1 MEYYVKLFELFA
13 KATGRKITKENYKK
27 MYTRLRSEFIEW
39 LYYYKKMTYEYRM
52 YLQQYYNIDLDNS
65 SVVELGK
72 GNIDSVVREEALM
85 VTPYGYT
92 FTDLYHKDSKLI
104 ITDDNVRIDFGI
116 CKENTNGINLY
127 ITQNPYLYTNSV
139 AELKQLHDL
148 HNENIILGMYGK
160 TYDYDRESKIKLLKQ
175 FRRGINS
182 ENQEYDLD
190 YYEQRDNYF
199 CTIAKK

>member
-1 MEYYVKLFELFA
+1 
-13 KATGRKITKENYKK
+13 
-27 MYTRLRSEFIEW
+27 
-39 LYYYKKMTYEYRM
+39 M